1 MHLPRLIIN
10 NYEIQRKESSKF
22 LRVLVDQHLTW
33 KEHIKPN
40 ENKIAKNIGTLNKAR
55 LYLNKKSLA
64 MTLLLIY
71 SLLPKLCKYSV
82 LQH

>member
-33 KEHIKPN
+33 KEHIKPT
-40 ENKIAKNIGTLNKAR
+40 ENKIAKNIGILNKAR